1 MELAFPLQII
11 NEHSGLFIAVFTE
24 QQKLLEEK
32 MKVINPVTA
41 SERDYSV
48 ENEKKIPVS
57 KYYGEDIF
65 SSRVMIEKL
74 PKDVYKRMVEI
85 INGGRKMDCDTA
97 NAIAHAIKEWAIEK
111 GATHYC
117 HWFQPMTGATA
128 EKHDSFIEFTDSGD
142 IIERFTGKQ
151 LIQGEPD
158 ASSFPSGGLRSTFEA
173 RGYTAWDPTSPAF
186 IIRKGLGTTL
196 CIPTIFISYTGE
208 ALDKKTPLLRS
219 IDAINRSAINLM
231 RLLGNTE
238 SKKVFAT
245 LGPEQEYFLIDQ
257 DYFYKRQ
264 DLLLSGRSLLGAVPP
279 KGQQLEDQY
288 FGSIKERILSFM
300 HDVEEELYKL
310 GIPAKTRHN
319 EVAPSQFEIAPIFEE
334 ANLAADHNQLVMDT
348 MKRIAPKHKLSLLLH
363 EKPFAGINGS
373 GKHVNWSLSDDLG
386 NNMLNPG
393 KTPHDNIQFLVFL
406 MATIKAVNTH
416 ADLLRASVASAGND
430 HRLGANEAP
439 PAIISIFLGEQLT
452 QILDNIEK
460 GKITKATDEA
470 IIDLGISKLPV
481 LSKDSTDRNRTSP
494 FAFTGNKFE
503 FRAVGSSQSISF
515 PAAILNT
522 IVAES
527 IDILARKIKG
537 KNGKN
542 VNQAALDVVREEV
555 KANKSILFMGDNYTK
570 EWENEAA
577 KRGLPNKKTSCEALK
592 DLKSDKALKLFEKYN
607 VLSALELKSRY
618 HVRLEKYIKEID
630 IEAVTLNNMIQNQ
643 IIPAA
648 VSYQRK
654 IAQSVKSV
662 IEVIGDS
669 RDLKAQKELIK
680 LISVLIGETQALA
693 NELRIKIDKANAIA
707 SEEKKAAYFCDEVKL
722 IMNDI
727 REKADM
733 LENYVDDELWPIP
746 KYWEMLFIS

>member
-1 MELAFPLQII
+1 
-11 NEHSGLFIAVFTE
+11 
-24 QQKLLEEK
+24 
-32 MKVINPVTA
+32 MKIKNPITA
-41 SERDYSV
+41 SERNYSIV
-48 ENEKKIPVS
+48 KEKHVQIS
-57 KYYGEDIF
+57 EYFGEDIF
-65 SSRVMIEKL
+65 STKVMMERL
-74 PKDVYKRMVEI
+74 PKDVYRRVIEI
-85 INGGRKMDCDTA
+85 INEGRKLDADTA
-97 NAIAHAIKEWAIEK
+97 NSVAHAIKEWAIEK

-128 EKHDSFIEFTDSGD
+128 EKHDAFIEFTDSGD

-186 IIRKGLGTTL
+186 IIRNGLGTTL
-196 CIPTIFISYTGE
+196 SIPTIFISYTGE

-219 IDAINRSAINLM
+219 ISAINKSAINIM
-231 RLLGNTE
+231 RLLGNKE

-264 DLLLSGRSLLGAVPP
+264 DLVLSGRSLLGAAPP

-300 HDVEEELYKL
+300 HDVEEDLYKL

-348 MKRIAPKHKLSLLLH
+348 MKRVAATHKLRILLH

-386 NNMLNPG
+386 NNLLNPG

-406 MATIKAVNTH
+406 TATIKAVNTH

-452 QILDNIEK
+452 KILDNIEK
-460 GKITKATDEA
+460 GKITKASDEA
-470 IIDLGISKLPV
+470 IIDLGVSKLPV

-515 PAAILNT
+515 PATILNT

-527 IDILARKIKG
+527 LDILAKEIEAKG
-537 KNGKN
+537 GN
-542 VNQAALDVVREEV
+542 VNQAALDVIKEEI
-555 KANKSILFMGDNYTK
+555 KANKAILYMGDNYTK
-570 EWENEAA
+570 EWEDEAA
-577 KRGLPNKKTSCEALK
+577 KRRLPNKKTSCEALK
-592 DLKSDKALKLFEKYN
+592 DLKSDKALKLFEKYG
-607 VLSALELKSRY
+607 VLSPIELKSRY
-618 HVRLEKYIKEID
+618 HVRLERYIKEVD
-630 IEAVTLNNMIQNQ
+630 IEAVTMCNMVQSQ
-643 IIPAA
+643 VIPAA
-648 VSYQRK
+648 VAYQK
-654 IAQSVKSV
+654 TVAQSVKAV
-662 IEVIGDS
+662 MDVMGDTKE
-669 RDLKAQKELIK
+669 LKPQKELLKTITGLISETQK
-680 LISVLIGETQALA
+680 LINDLEGKVG
-693 NELRIKIDKANAIA
+693 KANSIK
-707 SEEKKAAYFCDEVKL
+707 SEEKRAEYICDEVKKT
-722 IMNDI
+722 MADV
-727 REKADM
+727 REKVDT
-733 LENYVDDELWPIP
+733 LEHYVDNECWPIP
-746 KYWEMLFIS
+746 QYWEMLFIS

>member
-1 MELAFPLQII
+1 M
-11 NEHSGLFIAVFTE
+11 
-24 QQKLLEEK
+24 
-32 MKVINPVTA
+32 
-41 SERDYSV
+41 R
-48 ENEKKIPVS
+48 KKSSVS

-65 SSRVMIEKL
+65 GTKVMMEKL
-74 PKDVYKRMVEI
+74 PKNVYKHMMEI
-85 INGGRKMDCDTA
+85 IQGGRKMDADTA
-97 NAIAHAIKEWAIEK
+97 NSVAHAIKEWAIDK

-117 HWFQPMTGATA
+117 HWFQPMTGTTA

-142 IIERFTGKQ
+142 IIERFSGKQ

-186 IIRKGLGTTL
+186 IIKNGLGTTL

-219 IDAINRSAINLM
+219 IDAINKSAINLM
-231 RLLGNTE
+231 RLLGNSE

-257 DYFYKRQ
+257 DYYYKRQ
-264 DLLLSGRSLLGAVPP
+264 DLVLSGRSLIGAAPP

-319 EVAPSQFEIAPIFEE
+319 EVAPSQFELAPIFEE
-334 ANLAADHNQLVMDT
+334 ANLAADHNQLVMET
-348 MKRIAPKHKLSLLLH
+348 MKRIALKHKLSLLLH

-470 IIDLGISKLPV
+470 IIDLGISKLPD

-515 PAAILNT
+515 PATVLNT

-527 IDILARKIKG
+527 IDILAKKIKVKG
-537 KNGKN
+537 GN
-542 VNQAALDVVREEV
+542 VNQAALDVVKEEV
-555 KANKSILFMGDNYTK
+555 KANKAILFMGDNYTK
-570 EWENEAA
+570 EWEAEAA

-592 DLKSDKALKLFEKYN
+592 DIKTDKALKLFEKYK
-607 VLSALELKSRY
+607 VLSSLELKSRY
-618 HVRLEKYIKEID
+618 HVRLEKYIKEVD
-630 IEAVTLNNMIQNQ
+630 IEAVTLSNMVQNQ

-648 VSYQRK
+648 INYQKK

-662 IEVIGDS
+662 IEVIGRQQEYESAERACKTHKRTYRRNTD
-669 RDLKAQKELIK
+669 A
-680 LISVLIGETQALA
+680 
-693 NELRIKIDKANAIA
+693 DK
-707 SEEKKAAYFCDEVKL
+707 
-722 IMNDI
+722 
-727 REKADM
+727 
-733 LENYVDDELWPIP
+733 
-746 KYWEMLFIS
+746 